1 MHILFLTDNFPP
13 EVNAPASRTFE
24 HCRQW
29 VAAGCQVTVVT
40 TAPNFPSGKIFP
52 GYRNKLWQVE
62 LMEGVRVIR
71 VWSYISANQG
81 FLKRTLD
88 YLSFM
93 VSAVIAS
100 IFIKRVDLVVAT
112 SPQFFT
118 AVAGFVVGF
127 AKRRPWVFELRD
139 LWPESIRAVGAMK
152 DGLALRILVRLESFL
167 YRRATAIVCV
177 TQSFRRHLIER
188 GIAPR
193 KISVVTNGVELGQF
207 SPRPKP
213 SDLVAQHRLEDRF
226 VAGYIGTHG
235 MAHGLETLIEAA
247 GLLIDDPTVTILML
261 GDGAEKPRLKAL
273 AENAANIVFLDSVP
287 KDAVAD
293 HWALLDVSIIHL
305 KKNDTFKTVIPSKI
319 FESVAMGLP
328 VILGVEGESAEI
340 VRQEGIGIAIEP
352 GSPKALADA
361 IRLMANDKLLHATCS
376 ANGLV
381 MARKYDRRE
390 LAAGMLLGLREVVA
404 SPSTP
409 VVTAVASE
417 G

>member
-1 MHILFLTDNFPP
+1 
-13 EVNAPASRTFE
+13 
-24 HCRQW
+24 
-29 VAAGCQVTVVT
+29 
-40 TAPNFPSGKIFP
+40 
-52 GYRNKLWQVE
+52 
-62 LMEGVRVIR
+62 MEGVRVIR